1 MTLPMTLPMMFPNT
15 TQPVARRRASRSG
28 LDPSRM
34 VTPSGTCY
42 SGQNCDG
49 KVLGK
54 KTTWMSCCKSMGGK
68 CWTSEDDGQDYK
80 CSL

>member
-1 MTLPMTLPMMFPNT
+1 MTLAMTPSTMFPNT
-15 TQPVARRRASRSG
+15 TPPVVRRRASRSG

-34 VTPSGTCY
+34 VTPSGTCW
-42 SGQNCDG
+42 SGRQCNG
-49 KVLGK
+49 KVLEEGS
-54 KTTWMSCCKSMGGK
+54 TWLSCCKSVGGK